1 MTDTTTHPA
10 AAKPPSDTPQRD
22 TLSRDALP
30 REPELR
36 EPQLRVLMRTA
47 TAKDAVMA
55 SAVLSHAGIETQVCP
70 NLPALLREIG
80 HGAGALLVSEEVLA
94 GNGATELAAAVAA
107 QPPWSDLPVLILAR
121 QGADSRAIATAM
133 EGTANVTVLERPIRV
148 ASLVSALRSALR
160 ARRRQYEL
168 RRILEDLNEADKRK
182 TEFLATL
189 AHELR
194 NPMAPLSTA
203 LAILKRKA
211 LAPEAALPYYEL
223 MGRQLEHMVRLVSDL
238 MEVSRI
244 TRGKIELQIAEL
256 ALDQVIRGAV
266 ELSRPL
272 MDAGKH
278 TLTLHMA
285 DSSLAVEGD
294 SVRLTQVFSN
304 LLNNA
309 AKYTPEGGRIDVFV
323 ERDDQGHA
331 VVRVKDS
338 GAGIPQA
345 MLGAIFDMFVQVS
358 DTARAAQ
365 GGLGIGLTLV
375 KSLVELHGGTVAA
388 RSEGPDQGS
397 EFIVSLPLLDHSVRA
412 GKKADAAQEAIA
424 SMHRILVVDDN
435 RDAAESLAALLG
447 LLGAQTAVA
456 FSGPEALEK
465 AESFRPSFG
474 ILDIGMPG
482 MDGCELARRLRAH
495 PQLHGMGLVALTG
508 WGQPDDRLRIARAG
522 FDHHLLKPVDVEEL
536 SGVLRKLA
544 SREAG

>member
-1 MTDTTTHPA
+1 MTDTPTF
-10 AAKPPSDTPQRD
+10 RN
-22 TLSRDALP
+22 
-30 REPELR
+30 
-36 EPQLRVLMRTA
+36 PQLRVLMRTA

-55 SAVLSHAGIETQVCP
+55 SAVLAHADIETHVCAG
-70 NLPALLREIG
+70 LPELLREIG
-80 HGAGALLVSEEVLA
+80 QGAGALLVSEEMLA
-94 GNGATELAAAVAA
+94 GHGAAELAAAVAA
-107 QPPWSDLPVLILAR
+107 QPAWSDLPVLILAR
-121 QGADSRAIATAM
+121 QGADSRAIASVM
-133 EGTANVTVLERPIRV
+133 EGMANVTVLERPIRV

-168 RRILEDLNEADKRK
+168 RRILEDLSEADRRK

-203 LAILKRKA
+203 LAILKRKP
-211 LAPEAALPYYEL
+211 LGPEAARPYYDL
-223 MGRQLEHMVRLVSDL
+223 MGRQLDHMVRLVSDL

-244 TRGKIELQIAEL
+244 TRGKIELQLGEL

-272 MDAGKH
+272 MDAGRH
-278 TLTLHMA
+278 TLDVHIA
-285 DSSLAVEGD
+285 DTSLAVQGD
-294 SVRLTQVFSN
+294 SVRLAQVFAN

-323 ERDDQGHA
+323 ENDGQGHA

-338 GAGIPQA
+338 GAGIPA
-345 MLGAIFDMFVQVS
+345 PMLGAIFDMFVQVS
-358 DTARAAQ
+358 GTARAAQ

-388 RSEGPDQGS
+388 KSEGANRGS
-397 EFIVSLPLLDHSVRA
+397 EFTVSLPLLDHGVRA
-412 GKKADAAQEAIA
+412 GAKADASVQAMAAQ
-424 SMHRILVVDDN
+424 HRILVVDDN

-447 LLGAQTAVA
+447 LLGAQVAVA
-456 FSGPEALEK
+456 FNGTDALEK
-465 AESFRPSFG
+465 AEQFQPSVAV
-474 ILDIGMPG
+474 LDIGMPG

-495 PQLHGMGLVALTG
+495 PQRYGIGLIALTG
-508 WGQPDDRLRIARAG
+508 WGQPDDRLRIAQAG

-536 SGVLRKLA
+536 TVALHKLEQRGA
-544 SREAG
+544 DAPSV

>member
-1 MTDTTTHPA
+1 MTDTPTVQ
-10 AAKPPSDTPQRD
+10 D
-22 TLSRDALP
+22 
-30 REPELR
+30 
-36 EPQLRVLMRTA
+36 PQLRVLMRTA
-47 TAKDAVMA
+47 TVKDATMA
-55 SAVLSHAGIETQVCP
+55 STVLAQSGIQTRVC
-70 NLPALLREIG
+70 NGLSELLDEIG
-80 HGAGALLVSEEVLA
+80 HGAGALLVSEEMLA
-94 GNGATELAAAVAA
+94 GSGAAELAAAVAD

-121 QGADSRAIATAM
+121 QGADSRAITTAM
-133 EGTANVTVLERPIRV
+133 EGMANVTVLERPIRV

-168 RRILEDLNEADKRK
+168 RRILEDLNEADRRK

-203 LAILKRKA
+203 LAILKRKP
-211 LAPEAALPYYEL
+211 LTPETAQPYYEL
-223 MGRQLEHMVRLVSDL
+223 MGRQLDHMVRLVSDL

-244 TRGKIELQIAEL
+244 TRGKIELQLDDL

-272 MDAGKH
+272 MDAGRH
-278 TLTLHMA
+278 TLEVHIA
-285 DSSLAVEGD
+285 DEALAVKGD
-294 SVRLTQVFSN
+294 NVRLTQVFAN

-323 ERDDQGHA
+323 EQDGLGHA

-338 GAGIPQA
+338 GAGIPAA
-345 MLGAIFDMFVQVS
+345 MLEAIFDMFVQVS
-358 DTARAAQ
+358 GTARAAQ

-375 KSLVELHGGTVAA
+375 KSLVELHGGTVGAA
-388 RSEGPDQGS
+388 SEGANRGS
-397 EFIVSLPLLDHSVRA
+397 EFTVSLPLLDHGVRA
-412 GKKADAAQEAIA
+412 GAMAGPPEDTMAAQ
-424 SMHRILVVDDN
+424 HRILVVDDN

-447 LLGAQTAVA
+447 LLGAQAAVA
-456 FSGPEALEK
+456 FSGTEALAK
-465 AESFRPSFG
+465 AEHFQPSVA

-495 PQLHGMGLVALTG
+495 PQLHGIGLIALTG

-522 FDHHLLKPVDVEEL
+522 FDHHLLKPVDVNEL
-536 SGVLRKLA
+536 AVALHRLDGHGIA
-544 SREAG
+544 

>member
-1 MTDTTTHPA
+1 M
-10 AAKPPSDTPQRD
+10 SDTAVNP
-22 TLSRDALP
+22 LP
-30 REPELR
+30 TAPD
-36 EPQLRVLMRTA
+36 PQLRVLMRTA
-47 TAKDAVMA
+47 TPRDAVMA
-55 SAVLSHAGIETQVCP
+55 SAVLSHAGIDTEVCA
-70 NLPALLREIG
+70 NLPQLLREMAQ
-80 HGAGALLVSEEVLA
+80 GAGALLVSEEMLS
-94 GNGATELAAAVAA
+94 GSGAAELAAAIAA

-121 QGADSRAIATAM
+121 QGADSSAISSAM
-133 EGTANVTVLERPIRV
+133 EGMANVTVLERPIRV

-223 MGRQLEHMVRLVSDL
+223 MGRQLDHMVRLVSDL

-244 TRGKIELQIAEL
+244 TRGKIELQLGEL
-256 ALDQVIRGAV
+256 VLDQVIRGAV

-278 TLTLHMA
+278 TLSLHIA
-285 DSSLAVEGD
+285 DASLAVKGD
-294 SVRLTQVFSN
+294 GVRLTQVFAN

-309 AKYTPEGGRIDVFV
+309 AKYTPEGGRIDVFL
-323 ERDDQGHA
+323 ERDDSGHA

-358 DTARAAQ
+358 GTARAAQ

-375 KSLVELHGGTVAA
+375 KSLVELHGGTVGAK
-388 RSEGPDQGS
+388 SEGQNRGS
-397 EFIVSLPLLDHSVRA
+397 EFTVSLPLLRHELHA
-412 GKKADAAQEAIA
+412 TTKADALEDSLSAQ
-424 SMHRILVVDDN
+424 HRILVVDDN

-456 FSGPEALEK
+456 FSGSDALNK
-465 AESFRPSFG
+465 AEDFSPTFG
-474 ILDIGMPG
+474 VLDIGMPG

-495 PQLHGMGLVALTG
+495 PRLHGMGLIALTG
-508 WGQPDDRLRIARAG
+508 WGQADDRLRIARAG
-522 FDHHLLKPVDVEEL
+522 FDHHLLKPVDVVEL
-536 SGVLRKLA
+536 SAALRKLA
-544 SREAG
+544 LRGTA

>member
-1 MTDTTTHPA
+1 MTT
-10 AAKPPSDTPQRD
+10 
-22 TLSRDALP
+22 
-30 REPELR
+30 
-36 EPQLRVLMRTA
+36 
-47 TAKDAVMA
+47 
-55 SAVLSHAGIETQVCP
+55 AVLAHAGIESHTCTTLQE
-70 NLPALLREIG
+70 LLQEILN
-80 HGAGALLVSEEVLA
+80 GAGALLVSEEMLS
-94 GNGATELAAAVAA
+94 GSGAAELTDAISA

-168 RRILEDLNEADKRK
+168 RRILEDLSQADKRK

-194 NPMAPLSTA
+194 NPLAPLSTS

-211 LAPEAALPYYEL
+211 LTPEGALPYYEL
-223 MGRQLEHMVRLVSDL
+223 MGRQVEHMVRLVNDL

-244 TRGKIELQIAEL
+244 TRGKIELQPGEL
-256 ALDQVIRGAV
+256 ALEQVIRDAV

-278 TLTLHMA
+278 TLALHMPDA
-285 DSSLAVEGD
+285 SLAVRGD
-294 SVRLTQVFSN
+294 AVRLTQVFAN

-309 AKYTPEGGRIDVFV
+309 AKYTPQGGHVDVFV
-323 ERDDQGHA
+323 ERGSHGDA

-338 GAGIPQA
+338 GAGIPPA

-358 DTARAAQ
+358 GTARAAQ

-375 KSLVELHGGTVAA
+375 KSLVELHGGTVDAKSDGVD
-388 RSEGPDQGS
+388 RGS
-397 EFIVSLPLLDHSVRA
+397 EFTVSLPLLDHRVQA
-412 GKKADAAQEAIA
+412 GTHAGTTQEAVA
-424 SMHRILVVDDN
+424 ARQRILVVDDN

-456 FSGPEALEK
+456 FSGMEALRTADK
-465 AESFRPSFG
+465 FGPTLG
-474 ILDIGMPG
+474 ILDIGMPA

-495 PQLHGMGLVALTG
+495 PRHHGMGLIALTG
-508 WGQPDDRLRIARAG
+508 WGQPDDRVRIARAG
-522 FDHHLLKPVDVEEL
+522 FDHHLLKPVDEEEL
-536 SGVLRKLA
+536 SATLRKLGQR
-544 SREAG
+544 SGD

>member
-1 MTDTTTHPA
+1 VTDTPTVQ
-10 AAKPPSDTPQRD
+10 D
-22 TLSRDALP
+22 
-30 REPELR
+30 
-36 EPQLRVLMRTA
+36 PQLRVLMRTA
-47 TAKDAVMA
+47 TVKDATMA
-55 SAVLSHAGIETQVCP
+55 SAVLAQSGIQTRVC
-70 NLPALLREIG
+70 NGLSELLDEIG
-80 HGAGALLVSEEVLA
+80 HGAGALLVSEEMLA
-94 GNGATELAAAVAA
+94 GSGAAELAAAVAD

-121 QGADSRAIATAM
+121 QGADSRAITTAM
-133 EGTANVTVLERPIRV
+133 EGMANVTVLERPIRV

-168 RRILEDLNEADKRK
+168 RRILEDLNEADRRK

-203 LAILKRKA
+203 LAILKRKP
-211 LAPEAALPYYEL
+211 LTPETAQPYYEL
-223 MGRQLEHMVRLVSDL
+223 MGRQLDHMVRLVSDL

-244 TRGKIELQIAEL
+244 TRGKIELQLDDL

-272 MDAGKH
+272 MDAGRH
-278 TLTLHMA
+278 TLEVHIA
-285 DSSLAVEGD
+285 DEALAVKGD
-294 SVRLTQVFSN
+294 NVRLTQVFAN

-323 ERDDQGHA
+323 EQDGLGHA

-338 GAGIPQA
+338 GAGIPAA
-345 MLGAIFDMFVQVS
+345 MLEAIFDMFVQVS
-358 DTARAAQ
+358 GTARAAQ

-375 KSLVELHGGTVAA
+375 KSLVELHGGTVGAA
-388 RSEGPDQGS
+388 SEGANRGS
-397 EFIVSLPLLDHSVRA
+397 EFTVSLPLLDHGVRA
-412 GKKADAAQEAIA
+412 GAMAGPPEDTMAAQ
-424 SMHRILVVDDN
+424 HRILVVDDN

-447 LLGAQTAVA
+447 LLGAQAAVA
-456 FSGPEALEK
+456 FSGTEALAK
-465 AESFRPSFG
+465 AEHFQPSVA

-495 PQLHGMGLVALTG
+495 PQLHGIGLIALTG

-522 FDHHLLKPVDVEEL
+522 FDHHLLKPVDVNEL
-536 SGVLRKLA
+536 AVALHRLDGHGIA
-544 SREAG
+544 

>member
-1 MTDTTTHPA
+1 VTDGPTIQ
-10 AAKPPSDTPQRD
+10 PP
-22 TLSRDALP
+22 LP
-30 REPELR
+30 RD
-36 EPQLRVLMRTA
+36 PQLRVLMRTA

-55 SAVLSHAGIETQVCP
+55 TAVLQQAGIETHVCA
-70 NLPALLREIG
+70 NLPELLRETER
-80 HGAGALLVSEEVLA
+80 GAGALLISEEMLA
-94 GNGATELAAAVAA
+94 GSGATELAAAVAV

-121 QGADSRAIATAM
+121 QGADSRAITNAM
-133 EGTANVTVLERPIRV
+133 EGMANVTVLERPIRV

-168 RRILEDLNEADKRK
+168 RRILEDLNEADRRK

-203 LAILKRKA
+203 LAILKRKP
-211 LAPEAALPYYEL
+211 LTSEAARPYYDL
-223 MGRQLEHMVRLVSDL
+223 MGRQLDHMVRLVSDL

-244 TRGKIELQIAEL
+244 TRGKIELQLDEL

-272 MDAGKH
+272 MDAGRH
-278 TLTLHMA
+278 TLGVHVA
-285 DSSLAVEGD
+285 DASLALKGD
-294 SVRLTQVFSN
+294 GVRLTQVFAN

-323 ERDDQGHA
+323 EHDGHGHA

-338 GAGIPQA
+338 GVGIPSA

-358 DTARAAQ
+358 GTARAAQ

-375 KSLVELHGGTVAA
+375 KSMVELHGGTVSA
-388 RSEGPDQGS
+388 RSDGANQGS
-397 EFIVSLPLLDHSVRA
+397 EFTVSLPLLDHGLRA
-412 GKKADAAQEAIA
+412 GAKAGASEATMA
-424 SMHRILVVDDN
+424 VQHRILVVDDN
-435 RDAAESLAALLG
+435 RDAAESLGALLG
-447 LLGAQTAVA
+447 LLGAQATVS
-456 FSGPEALEK
+456 FSGLDALAK
-465 AESFRPSFG
+465 AEHFQPSVA

-482 MDGCELARRLRAH
+482 MDGCELARRLRTH
-495 PQLHGMGLVALTG
+495 PRLHGIGLIALTG
-508 WGQPDDRLRIARAG
+508 WGQPDDRLRIAQAG

-536 SGVLRKLA
+536 AVALQKLDQRGA
-544 SREAG
+544 A

>member
-1 MTDTTTHPA
+1 VTSGATAH
-10 AAKPPSDTPQRD
+10 
-22 TLSRDALP
+22 
-30 REPELR
+30 
-36 EPQLRVLMRTA
+36 EPQLRVLLRTA
-47 TAKDAVMA
+47 TTKDAVMA
-55 SAVLSHAGIETQVCP
+55 TAVLDHAGIASHVCRT
-70 NLPALLREIG
+70 LQDLLREIG
-80 HGAGALLVSEEVLA
+80 LGAGALLVSEEMLS
-94 GNGATELAAAVAA
+94 GSGAAELADAVST

-168 RRILEDLNEADKRK
+168 RKILEDLGEADKRK

-194 NPMAPLSTA
+194 NPLAPLSTA

-211 LAPEAALPYYEL
+211 PAPETAQPYYEL
-223 MGRQLEHMVRLVSDL
+223 MGRQVDHMVRLVNDL

-244 TRGKIELQIAEL
+244 TRGKIELQIGEL
-256 ALDQVIRGAV
+256 ALDQVIRDAV

-278 TLTLHMA
+278 TLSLHMPDA
-285 DSSLAVEGD
+285 ALAVEGD
-294 SVRLTQVFSN
+294 GVRLTQVFAN

-323 ERDDQGHA
+323 EPDAHGHA

-338 GAGIPQA
+338 GAGIPPA

-358 DTARAAQ
+358 GTARAAQ

-375 KSLVELHGGTVAA
+375 KSLVELHGGTVSAKSA
-388 RSEGPDQGS
+388 GANQGS
-397 EFIVSLPLLDHSVRA
+397 EFTVSLPLLDH
-412 GKKADAAQEAIA
+412 GLQADAQAGASQEAVA
-424 SMHRILVVDDN
+424 AGHRILVVDDN
-435 RDAAESLAALLG
+435 RDAAESLAALLE

-456 FSGPEALEK
+456 FGGLDALEK
-465 AESFRPSFG
+465 AQHFHPSLG

-482 MDGCELARRLRAH
+482 MDGCELARRFRAH
-495 PQLHGMGLVALTG
+495 PRHHGMALVALTG
-508 WGQPDDRLRIARAG
+508 WGQSDDRVRIARAG
-522 FDHHLLKPVDVEEL
+522 FDHHLLKPVGVEEL
-536 SGVLRKLA
+536 TATLRKLGQ
-544 SREAG
+544 RAGG

>member
-1 MTDTTTHPA
+1 VTDT
-10 AAKPPSDTPQRD
+10 
-22 TLSRDALP
+22 LALQN
-30 REPELR
+30 
-36 EPQLRVLMRTA
+36 PQLRVLMRTA
-47 TAKDAVMA
+47 TTRDAVMA
-55 SAVLSHAGIETQVCP
+55 SAVLSSASIETQVCAD
-70 NLPALLREIG
+70 LPELLRAVGE
-80 HGAGALLVSEEVLA
+80 GAGALLVSEEMLS
-94 GNGATELAAAVAA
+94 GSGASELAAAVAA

-121 QGADSRAIATAM
+121 QGADSRAISTAM
-133 EGTANVTVLERPIRV
+133 EGMANVTVLERPIRV

-211 LAPEAALPYYEL
+211 LTPETALPYYEL
-223 MGRQLEHMVRLVSDL
+223 MGRQLDHMVRLVSDL

-244 TRGKIELQIAEL
+244 TRGKIELQPAEL
-256 ALDQVIRGAV
+256 ALSQVIRGAV

-278 TLTLHMA
+278 TLSLHIA
-285 DSSLAVEGD
+285 DASLAVEGD
-294 SVRLTQVFSN
+294 GVRLTQVFSN

-323 ERDDQGHA
+323 ERDDHGHA

-338 GAGIPQA
+338 GAGIPGE

-358 DTARAAQ
+358 GTARAAQ

-375 KSLVELHGGTVAA
+375 KSLVELHGGTVSAK
-388 RSEGPDQGS
+388 SEGANQGS
-397 EFIVSLPLLDHSVRA
+397 EFIVSLPLLEHGVRA
-412 GKKADAAQEAIA
+412 GAKARASQETIAAK
-424 SMHRILVVDDN
+424 HRILVVDDN

-456 FSGPEALEK
+456 FSGADALEQ
-465 AESFRPSFG
+465 AEHFNPSFG

-495 PQLHGMGLVALTG
+495 PRLHGMGLIALTG
-508 WGQPDDRLRIARAG
+508 WGQADDRLRIARAG
-522 FDHHLLKPVDVEEL
+522 FDHHLLKPVDVEAL
-536 SGVLRKLA
+536 SAALHKLA
-544 SREAG
+544 QRGGV